1 MIKLLKRQPT
11 STTSSLG
18 ENEYKGIPSEELSPH
33 VTIQPNQSLLNYKS
47 TSYKAIHYERQT
59 QLRVKHRFN
68 LSPFYE
74 HLPLWCSQAKGNPRS
89 FMLRFDFT
97 LPGRRKIKRKSV
109 AFDLVSAKE
118 YEAAHQ
124 GLMYARSMVD
134 IFADELYK
142 YKGYTFSRGL
152 QIGPSWVDN
161 GKVKTCA
168 VLTMTAP
175 SQDTADLTTS
185 DVLTFVT
192 RIIFSHE
199 ELNHMQAVTAKI
211 YCNGELLGFMEIE
224 PENNSYEHL
233 EIAHKYYSGET
244 IQKILYA
251 NVENRNV
258 LYAFKT
264 EKGIRPGM
272 MVKTEDIWNPVEIIH
287 VDDIYRSVQDFDV
300 VEFIPA
306 VNRKDQDYP
315 SMITIETDP
324 GDMLTHVLGRRKTWV
339 FNTYVTEKIVNIL
352 DQYNIQYNVKFSGN
366 KGWHIIVPVE
376 LQEPLQV
383 YQKVVEAIVNKELGS
398 LPDEKKVPA
407 MMANLMQL
415 EDVKSYKDPFFVAR
429 RFVDLIGA
437 RIMFYELTD
446 IHTVLT
452 LNDLRRLCLRVSPV
466 RREDLLRRGSDIY
479 DTEHGPVKVEIP
491 QVLSINPYSKF
502 RRQFKLLIDHSSNK
516 KEGKLRSVLSLH
528 SGSGLVSIPAVL
540 YKDNGLTKIDRRMW
554 DYDFI
559 CDLANPERVYD
570 LIEGEKTDDKYL
582 LRDLVKTWEVNYDVN
597 GFEQFLNDHK
607 GLLIYLLQNGGEALE
622 LLDTHTARWVN
633 ASLWKRTINLF

>member
-1 MIKLLKRQPT
+1 M
-11 STTSSLG
+11 
-18 ENEYKGIPSEELSPH
+18 
-33 VTIQPNQSLLNYKS
+33 V
-47 TSYKAIHYERQT
+47 
-59 QLRVKHRFN
+59 
-68 LSPFYE
+68 
-74 HLPLWCSQAKGNPRS
+74 
-89 FMLRFDFT
+89 
-97 LPGRRKIKRKSV
+97 
-109 AFDLVSAKE
+109 FDLVSAKE

-152 QIGPSWVDN
+152 QIGPSWIDN

-175 SQDTADLTTS
+175 SQMHADLTTS

-192 RIIFSHE
+192 RVIFSHE
-199 ELNHMQAVTAKI
+199 ELNHMQAVTAKV
-211 YCNGELLGFMEIE
+211 YCNGELLGFMGIE
-224 PENNSYEHL
+224 PENTSYEHV
-233 EIAHKYYSGET
+233 ESAQKYYSSET
-244 IQKILYA
+244 IQKILYT

-264 EKGIRPGM
+264 EKGIRLGM
-272 MVKTEDIWNPVEIIH
+272 MVKTEDIWNPVEIQEI
-287 VDDIYRSVQDFDV
+287 DDIYRSVHNVDV

-324 GDMLTHVLGRRKTWV
+324 GDMLLHVLGRRKTWV
-339 FNTYVTEKIVNIL
+339 FSTYVTEKILNIL
-352 DQYNIQYNVKFSGN
+352 DQYHIHYNVKFSGN
-366 KGWHIIVPVE
+366 KGWHIIIPVE
-376 LQEPLQV
+376 LHEPLHT
-383 YQKVVEAIVNKELGS
+383 YQNVVEAIVNKELGN
-398 LPDEKKVPA
+398 LPDEEKVPA

-437 RIMFYELTD
+437 HIMFYELTD

-452 LNDLRRLCLRVSPV
+452 LTDLRRLCLRVSPV
-466 RREDLLRRGSDIY
+466 RREDFLRKGSDLY
-479 DTEHGPVKVEIP
+479 DTVHGPVKVEIP

-528 SGSGLVSIPAVL
+528 SGSGLVSIPAGL

-559 CDLANPERVYD
+559 RDLANPERVYD
-570 LIEGEKTDDKYL
+570 LIEGEPDDRYPL
-582 LRDLVKTWEVNYDVN
+582 LDLVKKWEVNHDVN
-597 GFEQFLNDHK
+597 GFEQFLSDHK

-633 ASLWKRTINLF
+633 ASLWKRTIADME